1 MAQPILRLEGVT
13 KHFGGVVAAEDVNFS
28 VYPGQIRGLIGP
40 NGAGKTT
47 MMNLISGIYDVDK
60 GDIFFNEEKIT
71 TLPDYKRARLGI
83 GRTFQ
88 QPRFLQRSNIKENL
102 LIGSDL
108 DDQMGYFNS
117 FVGKRGADFYRELKE
132 FMAVAGFS
140 VDIEEEISGLPY
152 GQLKLL
158 EIVRSLL
165 SKPKV
170 MLVDEPAAGLNGAEQ
185 NRAMDLLNLAAS
197 QNIGV
202 ILIEHSMD
210 MVMSLCHDITVLSFG
225 RVIAE
230 GTPEQIQK
238 NQTVIEAYL
247 GRKRHAA
254 N

>member
-13 KHFGGVVAAEDVNFS
+13 KHFGGVVAAENVNFS

-47 MMNLISGIYDVDK
+47 MMNLISGIYDADK
-60 GDIFFNEEKIT
+60 GEIFFNEEKIT

-102 LIGSDL
+102 LIGTDL
-108 DDQMGYFNS
+108 EDQMGYMKS
-117 FVGKRGADFYRELKE
+117 FWGKRGADFYKELKAL
-132 FMAVAGFS
+132 MTVAGFT

-158 EIVRSLL
+158 EIVRSML
-165 SKPKV
+165 SHPKV

-202 ILIEHSMD
+202 VLIEHSMD

-230 GTPEQIQK
+230 GTPEQIQR